1 MEIGES
7 IKEFEQQLREYR
19 IPRYEELPDI
29 ELYMD
34 QVIALLNKNFR
45 VLSNDETFLTP
56 SMINNYVKFGLIPAP
71 QGKRYSRRHLCYMI
85 ALSFLKQILS
95 MSEIKTLETQM
106 ISLSNELNAYNLLC
120 SQLENAF
127 QSCCNQISNDFAGV
141 PPEHLSLAYCAQA
154 IANKLHAQKIIEI
167 TFLAQESKD
176 SAKPNKK
183 SD

>member
-1 MEIGES
+1 MGIVES
-7 IKEFEQQLREYR
+7 IEEFEQQLKEYK

-34 QVIALLNKNFR
+34 QVIVLINKNFK
-45 VLSNDETFLTP
+45 VLSNEETRLTP

-95 MSEIKTLETQM
+95 MSEIKTIEAQM
-106 ISLSNELNAYNLLC
+106 ISISNELTAYNLLC
-120 SQLENAF
+120 SQLESAF
-127 QSCCNQISNDFAGV
+127 QSCCDKVSNDFAGV
-141 PPEHLSLAYCAQA
+141 PLEQLSLAYCARA

-167 TFLAQESKD
+167 TRKMQEGEP
-176 SAKPNKK
+176 APITKK
-183 SD
+183 SN